1 MSDCCS
7 HKSES
12 KKLYLVIIGGGSAAF
27 SAATKANEFGAKV
40 TIINDGLP
48 IGGTCVNVGC
58 VPSKTL
64 IRAAEVQ
71 HRARRHQFKGIAS
84 DSKVT
89 DFKALFQ
96 QKKELVESL
105 RQAKY
110 LDVVA
115 DLPDF
120 QLIEGYARFAAS
132 DTVIVNNE
140 TIKADRILIAT
151 GVTSYIPSVPGLE
164 ESGYLTNV
172 SAFELTAL
180 PESMIVLGGRYIALE
195 CAQMFARLGTKVTVL
210 QRSSRILPTESEDL
224 TDELTGYLKEEG
236 IEVVTGVALEQVSR
250 EDGRIFVKAK
260 VNGRGQTFHAEHV
273 LVATGRIPNTKNMG
287 LENAGIQLDEN
298 GFIQV
303 NDRLQTSVENVYA
316 AGDVVGEPM
325 FVYTAAYE
333 GALAAENAMSNA
345 SKERDYT
352 ALPWVIFTDPQVAGV
367 GLDEQQAVK
376 HGIDVDTAKLPLS
389 HVPRSIAA
397 RDTRGF
403 IKLIRDKKTDKLV
416 GVRILAPEGS
426 ELLMEVSLAIKHG
439 ITVKEIVSAFHP
451 YLTLSEGIKL
461 AAITFGKDV
470 SKLSCCV
477 S

>member
-12 KKLYLVIIGGGSAAF
+12 KKLHLVIVGGGSAAF
-27 SAATKANEFGAKV
+27 SAAIKANEFGAKV

-71 HRARRHQFKGIAS
+71 HRALRHHFKGITS

-96 QKKELVESL
+96 QKKELVEGL

-120 QLIEGYARFAAS
+120 QLIEGHALFTGP
-132 DTVIVNNE
+132 DTIVVNGQK
-140 TIKADRILIAT
+140 IKADRILIAT
-151 GVTSYIPSVPGLE
+151 GATSYIPPVPGLE

-172 SAFELTAL
+172 SAFELTEL
-180 PESMIVLGGRYIALE
+180 PKSMIVLGGRYIALE
-195 CAQMFARLGTKVTVL
+195 CAQMFARLGTKVTIL
-210 QRSSRILPTESEDL
+210 QRSSRILPMESEDL
-224 TDELTGYLKEEG
+224 TDELTRYFIDEG
-236 IEVVTGVALEQVSR
+236 IDVVTGVSLEKVSKT
-250 EDGRIFVKAK
+250 DGKVFVKAK
-260 VNGRGQTFHAEHV
+260 VDGHDQSFEAEHV
-273 LVATGRIPNTKNMG
+273 LVTTGRTPNTKNMG
-287 LENAGIQLDEN
+287 LENIGIQLDDK
-298 GFIQV
+298 GFIKV
-303 NDRLQTSVENVYA
+303 NDQLQTSAKNVYA
-316 AGDVVGEPM
+316 AGDVIGKPM

-333 GALAAENAMSNA
+333 GALAAENAINNA
-345 SKERDYT
+345 SRERNYT

-367 GLDEQQAVK
+367 GLDEQQALK
-376 HGIDVDTAKLPLS
+376 QGMDVDISKLPLS

-403 IKLIRDKKTDKLV
+403 IKLIRDKETDKLV
-416 GVRILAPEGS
+416 GARILAPEGS
-426 ELLMEVSLAIKHG
+426 ELLMEVSLAIRHG
-439 ITVKEIVSAFHP
+439 IKVNEIVSAFHP

-470 SKLSCCV
+470 SKLSCCA